1 MLETLQKREGFL
13 QSVNP
18 LLKLGALL
26 FVILS
31 MLLFLDPWTPLFIYF
46 LTFFVI
52 VFLGKVPIKTML
64 LTSAPFFLFG
74 LSFIWIYT
82 IFPAERGET
91 VLFTLFHLPIAL
103 ENVLHGV
110 SLGLRSVVFGT
121 WSLLFVFTTE
131 PTSLLLS
138 MVQLAKLPPK
148 FGYGMM
154 AAYRLLPSFK
164 EELAQL
170 RLAHRLRGMTE
181 KKSIKGAIEQTRRY
195 SIPLLASAIRKAN
208 RTAIAMESKGFTGS
222 TSRSYYRKIHWKK
235 QDLYFIFL
243 FIFGIFTIVL
253 FRRFYNI

>member
-1 MLETLQKREGFL
+1 MLETLQKKEGFL

-18 LLKLGALL
+18 LLKLISLL
-26 FVILS
+26 TVVLT
-31 MLLFLDPWTPLFIYF
+31 MLRFLDPWTPLLVYVF
-46 LTFFVI
+46 TFFSI

-64 LTSAPFFLFG
+64 LTTIPFFLFG

-82 IFPAERGET
+82 IFPSERGET
-91 VLFTLFHLPIAL
+91 ILFTLFGLPIAL
-103 ENVLHGV
+103 ENLLHGI

-138 MVQLAKLPPK
+138 MVQHAKLPPK

-170 RLAHRLRGMTE
+170 RLAHRLRGITE
-181 KKSIKGAIEQTRRY
+181 KKSIKGAIDQTKRY

-208 RTAIAMESKGFTGS
+208 RTAIAMESKGFTGD
-222 TSRSYYRKIHWKK
+222 TSRSYYRKIHWKRN
-235 QDLYFIFL
+235 DALYVLLIFL
-243 FIFGIFTIVL
+243 SVLLIFIIRQYIG
-253 FRRFYNI
+253 